1 MQITPCNNNQQS
13 FGMAIKAD
21 KRTMA
26 LLERRLN
33 PGEWTELNDL
43 VVAQRE
49 NPVNVLLSNLDKKGK
64 ITATITDGENFT
76 EQATESGFRL
86 FSRSPFKFIKRQAG
100 RADELN
106 EARESMQAAKSAI
119 LDEMA

>member
-1 MQITPCNNNQQS
+1 MQITPYNNNQQN

-33 PGEWTELNDL
+33 PDQWEELKDIVIAHKN
-43 VVAQRE
+43 
-49 NPVNVLLSNLDKKGK
+49 NPVDVVLANFDKKGK
-64 ITATITDGENFT
+64 ITATITDGENFS
-76 EQATESGFRL
+76 EQATEGGFRL
-86 FSRSPFKFIKRQAG
+86 FKRSPFKFIKKQAN

-106 EARESMQAAKSAI
+106 EVRANMQDVKNEVLNELA
-119 LDEMA
+119 

>member
-26 LLERRLN
+26 LLERRMN
-33 PGEWTELNDL
+33 PSEWPDFQDL

-49 NPVNVLLSNLDKKGK
+49 NPVNVVLSNLDKKGK

-86 FSRSPFKFIKRQAG
+86 FSRSPFKFIKTKAK

-106 EARESMQAAKSAI
+106 EVRESMQAAKSEV
-119 LDEMA
+119 LDEIV